1 MAEWILWVKAL
12 HILAVITWMAGLFYL
27 PRLFV
32 YHSDVPAGSESS
44 GLFKVMES
52 RLIAVIMRPAAVA
65 SILSGLLLFWL
76 NGFAILEV
84 WVFLK
89 LLAVLALLVFHG
101 MLEGNAKQLSVDSRP
116 HSSRYFRF
124 INEVPTILLIIIVVA
139 VVIKPFQ

>member
-12 HILAVITWMAGLFYL
+12 HVLAVISWMVGLFYL

-32 YHSDVPAGSESS
+32 YHSDVRAGSESS
-44 GLFKVMES
+44 ELFKVMES

-76 NGFAILEV
+76 NGFAIVEV

-89 LLAVLALLVFHG
+89 LLAVLAMVVFHG